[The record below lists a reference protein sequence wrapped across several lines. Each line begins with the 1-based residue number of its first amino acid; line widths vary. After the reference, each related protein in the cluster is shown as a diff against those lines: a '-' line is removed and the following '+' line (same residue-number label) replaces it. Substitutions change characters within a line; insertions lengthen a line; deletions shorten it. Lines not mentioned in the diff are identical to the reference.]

1 MSAEIIATIKPVASI
16 SGKIQNQASISGS
29 VNGISK
35 ISGEV
40 NPQKQV
46 DASVSLFGDKESV
59 RYSGDHEFT
68 ADTDEDYSVDTK
80 FKMMSSNIVIKKVP
94 YFETSNPSGTTIYI
108 GE

>member
-1 MSAEIIATIKPVASI
+1 MSAEIIATIKPVVSI
-16 SGKIQNQASISGS
+16 SGEIQKRADISGS

-40 NPQKQV
+40 NPEKHM
-46 DASVSLFGDKESV
+46 DASVSLFGDKEPI

-68 ADTDEDYSVDTK
+68 ANTEEDYSVDTK

-94 YFETSNPSGTTIYI
+94 YFETSNPTGTTIYI